1 MADAATRDHGA
12 VSTGLFRPA
21 GPRTAVVSIAGWLAL
36 LVVAVVVLHPIR
48 SDRNVGAIA
57 LLMLLPPLAATGSGP
72 IVAGAAALVSGLVFN
87 FFFTHPYDSP
97 SVASSASVAALVVY
111 VVVAMT
117 LAVLASRLRD
127 ARDAATTRAREA
139 MLLQRLTV
147 DLITVERLE
156 PVLREAV
163 AALVEALGLRGA
175 ELEVSF
181 GDEQVRAVSGTVVD
195 RGARRFAIESL
206 GVGQGTLVTDP
217 GEVAL
222 DAGRVRVIDSFA
234 GIVALAVARARL
246 AEEGARRRALEETDR
261 LRSILL
267 QSVSHDLRTPLT
279 AIKASAS
286 ALRMV
291 PPPPAV
297 AETMLS
303 DIEEH
308 ADRLSRLVE
317 NLLDLSRIESGT
329 LILRRQPV
337 PVDELVAGAIDA
349 ARSELGRLAVDVRL
363 AADLP
368 PLPADETMI
377 RQVLVNLL
385 ANAAR
390 HDPDGP
396 IEVVASA
403 GEGVVALSV
412 RDHGPGVPIAERD
425 RLATPLAA
433 RARASG
439 GRAGVGLAIA
449 TGFVQAHGGTLRLE
463 DTPGGGATFVVEMP
477 AVELG

>member
-1 MADAATRDHGA
+1 MATGATRDHGS
-12 VSTGLFRPA
+12 VSTGVFRPA
-21 GPRTAVVSIAGWLAL
+21 GPRRAVVSIAGWLAL
-36 LVVAVVVLHPIR
+36 LITAVVVLHPFR
-48 SDRNVGAIA
+48 SDANVGAIA

-72 IVAGAAALVSGLVFN
+72 IVAGSAALVSGLVFN

-97 SVASSASVAALVVY
+97 SVASSASVAALGVY
-111 VVVAMT
+111 VVVGMA

-163 AALVEALGLRGA
+163 DALVDALGLRGA
-175 ELEVSF
+175 ELDVSI
-181 GDEQVRAVSGTVVD
+181 GDDRVHVVSGAPVD
-195 RGARRFAIESL
+195 ARAERIPIESL
-206 GVGQGTLVTDP
+206 GVSQGTLVTDA
-217 GEVAL
+217 GGVTL

-291 PPPPAV
+291 PPPPPV
-297 AETMLS
+297 AATMLA

-317 NLLDLSRIESGT
+317 NLLDLSRIESGA

-337 PVDELVAGAIDA
+337 PVDELVAGAVDA
-349 ARSELGRLAVDVRL
+349 ARSELDRLTVDVHL
-363 AADLP
+363 EPDLP
-368 PLPADETMI
+368 PLLADETMI

-396 IEVVASA
+396 IEVIGAA
-403 GEGVVALSV
+403 GDGVVVISV
-412 RDHGPGVPIAERD
+412 RDHGPGVPMAERD
-425 RLATPLAA
+425 RLATPLAE
-433 RARASG
+433 RDRTSG

-463 DTPGGGATFVVEMP
+463 DTPGGGATFVVTLP
-477 AVELG
+477 AAEDA

>member
-1 MADAATRDHGA
+1 M
-12 VSTGLFRPA
+12 L
-21 GPRTAVVSIAGWLAL
+21 VSIAGWLAL
-36 LVVAVVVLHPIR
+36 LVAAVVVLHPIR

-72 IVAGAAALVSGLVFN
+72 ILAGAAALVSGLVFN

-111 VVVAMT
+111 VVVGMT

-163 AALVEALGLRGA
+163 AALVEALGLHGA

-181 GDEQVRAVSGTVVD
+181 GGERVRVASGTVVAA
-195 RGARRFAIESL
+195 GSRRFAIESL
-206 GVGQGTLVTDP
+206 GVSQGTLVTDA
-217 GEVAL
+217 GEIGL

-297 AETMLS
+297 AETMLT

-337 PVDELVAGAIDA
+337 PVDELIAGALDA
-349 ARSELGRLAVDVRL
+349 ARSELGRLTVDVRL
-363 AADLP
+363 EPELP
-368 PLPADETMI
+368 PLPVDETMI

-396 IEVVASA
+396 IEVIATA
-403 GEGVVALSV
+403 GEGVVELSV
-412 RDHGPGVPIAERD
+412 RDHGPGVPQAERD

-433 RARASG
+433 RARTSG

-449 TGFVQAHGGTLRLE
+449 TGFVHAHGGTLRLE
-463 DTPGGGATFVVEMP
+463 DTPGGGATFVVELP
-477 AVELG
+477 RVEHG

>member
-1 MADAATRDHGA
+1 M
-12 VSTGLFRPA
+12 
-21 GPRTAVVSIAGWLAL
+21 
-36 LVVAVVVLHPIR
+36 VALHPFR
-48 SDRNVGAIA
+48 SDANVGAIA

-72 IVAGAAALVSGLVFN
+72 VVAGTAALASGLVFN

-111 VVVAMT
+111 VVVAMA

-147 DLITVERLE
+147 DLITVDRLE

-175 ELEVSF
+175 ELAVSF
-181 GDEQVRAVSGTVVD
+181 GDERIRVASGLPVGAGSRQV
-195 RGARRFAIESL
+195 AIESL
-206 GVGQGTLVTDP
+206 GISQGTLST
-217 GEVAL
+217 
-222 DAGRVRVIDSFA
+222 DAGEQGLEAGRTRVIDSFA

-279 AIKASAS
+279 AIKASAG
-286 ALRMV
+286 ALRMA
-291 PPPPAV
+291 PPARPV
-297 AETMLS
+297 AKTMLA
-303 DIEEH
+303 DIEAH
-308 ADRLSRLVE
+308 ADRLSRLVA
-317 NLLDLSRIESGT
+317 NLLDLSRIESGA
-329 LILRRQPV
+329 LVLRRRPV
-337 PVDELVAGAIDA
+337 PVDELIAGAVDA
-349 ARSELGRLAVDVRL
+349 AGSELDRLAIEVCIEPR
-363 AADLP
+363 
-368 PLPADETMI
+368 LPAVLVDETMV

-396 IEVVASA
+396 ISVLAEVA
-403 GEGVVALSV
+403 GDGLEIAV
-412 RDHGPGVPIAERD
+412 RDHGPGVPAAERD
-425 RLATPLAA
+425 RLATPFAT
-433 RARASG
+433 REPGASG
-439 GRAGVGLAIA
+439 TRAGVGLAIA
-449 TGFVQAHGGTLRLE
+449 NGFVRAHGGTLRVD
-463 DTPGGGATFVVEMP
+463 DTPGGGATFVVRLPME
-477 AVELG
+477 AGE